1 MTTGMGGAGKIIGG
15 GRGISICTLT
25 PAIAETG
32 AKTTRVKNNIFKI
45 NFFIRLPPS

>member
-45 NFFIRLPPS
+45 NFFIRFPPS